1 LEEESDSYFFWCNE
15 LASLGLV
22 YHFEPPQSVVQGRP
36 AQGSAGGAPV
46 WPWKKEGDLLQGPNG
61 CRAPLARAY
70 GLNAT
75 EMGSIPAAKGD
86 PATGVRAPLAPTL

>member
-1 LEEESDSYFFWCNE
+1 M
-15 LASLGLV
+15 ASLGLV

-36 AQGSAGGAPV
+36 AQGSARVA
-46 WPWKKEGDLLQGPNG
+46 LQGPNG

>member
-1 LEEESDSYFFWCNE
+1 M
-15 LASLGLV
+15 
-22 YHFEPPQSVVQGRP
+22 
-36 AQGSAGGAPV
+36 
-46 WPWKKEGDLLQGPNG
+46 WPWKEEGDLLQGPNG

>member
-1 LEEESDSYFFWCNE
+1 MSW
-15 LASLGLV
+15 LALDWFTTLSRRRALCRAA
-22 YHFEPPQSVVQGRP
+22 RP
-36 AQGSAGGAPV
+36 RGAPV
-46 WPWKKEGDLLQGPNG
+46 WPWKEEGDLLQGPNG